1 MAFYF
6 NILTTMHGQN
16 HIKTDK
22 EFVLRSIIPTL
33 FRDRTPI
40 LPVSVSTS
48 LPKLSLWNVV
58 NMKYY
63 SLEVL
68 QVLSETLFDL
78 MNIELDILKS
88 TLQII
93 HFLPYV
99 TMIQLIF
106 QEGSSANNFLMK
118 IPTTVH

>member
-1 MAFYF
+1 M
-6 NILTTMHGQN
+6 
-16 HIKTDK
+16 
-22 EFVLRSIIPTL
+22 E
-33 FRDRTPI
+33 
-40 LPVSVSTS
+40 
-48 LPKLSLWNVV
+48 
-58 NMKYY
+58 Y
-63 SLEVL
+63 SHEVP

-78 MNIELDILKS
+78 INIEVDIQKS

-106 QEGSSANNFLMK
+106 YESSSANNFLMK

>member
-1 MAFYF
+1 
-6 NILTTMHGQN
+6 
-16 HIKTDK
+16 
-22 EFVLRSIIPTL
+22 
-33 FRDRTPI
+33 
-40 LPVSVSTS
+40 
-48 LPKLSLWNVV
+48 
-58 NMKYY
+58 MKYY

-68 QVLSETLFDL
+68 QVLPETLFDL
-78 MNIELDILKS
+78 MNIELDIQKS